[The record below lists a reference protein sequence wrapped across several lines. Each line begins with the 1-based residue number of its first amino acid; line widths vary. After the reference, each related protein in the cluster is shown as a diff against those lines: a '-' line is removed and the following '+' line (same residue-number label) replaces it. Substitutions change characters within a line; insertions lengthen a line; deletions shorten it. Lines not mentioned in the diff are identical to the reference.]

1 MLWTVA
7 ALLLPLTGVAGGR
20 LQAISRD
27 ASAPTIPDRKPF
39 GFGSQVTGGGAP
51 TQNNTYVVDNMMDFR
66 TALELTTPRTIYV
79 KGELKGS
86 QINETTNGDCQLY
99 IDSSRVPE
107 FNFTLYVMALNSTYT
122 DAVKAAE
129 TAGEEFEG
137 RNATEYLNLL
147 NRQNVSHNCCTLCS
161 QPLKLAFVL
170 ICHRAGGAKPRTS
183 RKAGSRSMQ
192 RAT

>member
-1 MLWTVA
+1 MLWTA
-7 ALLLPLTGVAGGR
+7 AVLLLPFTGVLGGR
-20 LQAISRD
+20 LQPIPRD
-27 ASAPTIPDRKPF
+27 ASSPTLPDRKPF

-66 TALELTTPRTIYV
+66 TALTLTTPRTIYV

-86 QINETTNGDCQLY
+86 EINETTNGDCQYY

-107 FNFTLYVMALNSTYT
+107 FNFTLYIMALNSTYT

-129 TAGEEFEG
+129 EAGEEFEG

-147 NRQNVSHNCCTLCS
+147 NRQNVSQLLHTI
-161 QPLKLAFVL
+161 QPAHKIV
-170 ICHRAGGAKPRTS
+170 R
-183 RKAGSRSMQ
+183 RSY
-192 RAT
+192 